1 MWREDLHDG
10 ARRVALGAGGQ
21 EGLFWWG
28 SHDLMLKHT
37 ALALYAATVV
47 VAALLAD
54 ASDDAADADGS
65 DGSAGSAGG
74 SAGDGSSADDG
85 VFDPTKL
92 KLVAAGALFSVGA
105 LLLPTIITDYT
116 VATHV
121 GELSDTTEIEAAL
134 ARLAVWEERK
144 QQRRMQKAGRAA
156 SLLRSGRARLEA
168 ALDGEGAAVLTL
180 WVLVVQLMVTIV
192 AARPQGW
199 FEAYDQAAMHSLQV
213 VGAAFFAAELALR
226 LALRPASV
234 SLLDALSALGLVI
247 VAALELVSLGI
258 CADGTD
264 GEPPPPDAPG
274 VCSAA
279 AAFGLMWGG
288 CAALGLRVPGAL
300 GQLRVAA
307 LRPHHV
313 EEGAGEEESVAEGHA
328 VGDTPRALM

>member
-1 MWREDLHDG
+1 M
-10 ARRVALGAGGQ
+10 
-21 EGLFWWG
+21 
-28 SHDLMLKHT
+28 
-37 ALALYAATVV
+37 
-47 VAALLAD
+47 
-54 ASDDAADADGS
+54 
-65 DGSAGSAGG
+65 
-74 SAGDGSSADDG
+74 
-85 VFDPTKL
+85 
-92 KLVAAGALFSVGA
+92 
-105 LLLPTIITDYT
+105 
-116 VATHV
+116 
-121 GELSDTTEIEAAL
+121 
-134 ARLAVWEERK
+134 
-144 QQRRMQKAGRAA
+144 
-156 SLLRSGRARLEA
+156 
-168 ALDGEGAAVLTL
+168 LTL

-288 CAALGLRVPGAL
+288 CAALALRVPGAL
-300 GQLRVAA
+300 AQLRRAA
-307 LRPHHV
+307 LRRP
-313 EEGAGEEESVAEGHA
+313 EEGEEGGADGGDEDGGGGGAG
-328 VGDTPRALM
+328 ALM